1 MKRTKSSIFYLFL
14 CKKYIIATVLMLTI
28 FGFTQC
34 EQKSQIPDVV
44 AGIALPTKVDFNFH
58 IKPILSDRCFACHG
72 PDNNARKASLRLDTE
87 EGAFEA
93 LKESEGHAIV
103 RANLA
108 KSAIYQHIISKD
120 PNVQMPPPNSNL
132 KLSDYEIALIG
143 KWIEQ
148 GAEWKKHWS
157 FIPPQMPEIPQ
168 VKNKSF
174 VKNSI
179 DNFILQKLE
188 KEGLSPSPL
197 VSKEK
202 LIRRAS
208 FDLTGLPP
216 TVAEIDDFLQDNAPN
231 AYEKV
236 IDRLLASPHFGERMA
251 ADWLDVARY
260 ADTHGYQDDMPR
272 DMSPWR
278 DWVIRAF
285 NKNLSYKDFVT
296 WQLAGDLMP
305 NPSYEQVLATGF
317 LRNHAQSQEGGII
330 DEEYRV
336 EYVADKTNTV
346 SRAFL
351 GLTVECSRC
360 HDHKYDPIAQKE
372 FYQMYAFFNSTPE
385 TGWIPYKGTPGPVLE
400 KIDNGVKEQLEA
412 VQKVI
417 REQEQKLAERKK
429 NAENDFKTWE
439 KTFKTNANHLLNKD
453 LQKGLLIH
461 LPFED
466 TLQDKYFDE
475 REKKVKLNFTTNN
488 KANTKIKAMVY
499 GKKTLQLVQGKIGKA
514 FQFDGDNVVALGKLA
529 ADFERS
535 DEFSL
540 MAYVRLTQKKKEVP
554 IIAKIEEFND
564 GQRGYELS
572 VNDDTLYVRI
582 NHLFPYNCLQVK
594 AKSPIKMN
602 EWIHVGM
609 SYDGSSR
616 AEGISLFVDGRK
628 VESSIEINHLYR
640 TIKTYN
646 RDENARNWDLQIGRR
661 NFEGLNNKIIS
672 IDEVKIYERKLS
684 EVEILQVVG
693 DNTNNSK
700 KFSLLPH
707 PTLPSG
713 EGKSSSSLP
722 EGEGWGGAFQYY
734 LDNYDQPY
742 ITQKAELKKAR
753 QGEEK
758 IRHALTEVMVMSDLQ
773 KPRATFVL
781 NRGQYDAPQK
791 DKQVFPATPESV
803 LPFGSYTKNRLG
815 LAQWLFDE
823 ENPLTARVY
832 VNRLWLMMFGRG
844 LVSTVEDFGN
854 QGMLPSHPELL
865 DYLAVTFKE
874 ANWDTKKMLKLMAL
888 SATYQQS
895 SKIDH
900 KIQEKD
906 AENSW
911 LAHAPNQRLTG
922 EMMRDNILATSG
934 LLVRKIGG
942 KSVKPYQPE
951 GIFEITTSG
960 RGVVV
965 YEQGKGEDLYRRSLY
980 TYWKRTV
987 PPPAMITFD
996 GSERNICVVK
1006 RQSTNTPLQSLI
1018 LLNDPQIME
1027 AARVFAEKIILK
1039 EKEIKKRMIYAFRSA
1054 TSRMPNEK
1062 EISILIDLYQK
1073 ELANFRL
1080 HPQNA
1085 KQLIS
1090 IGEYKVNTSLNPA
1103 DLAAM
1108 SVVASMIFNMSET
1121 VVKG

>member
-1 MKRTKSSIFYLFL
+1 MKHTKSPLF
-14 CKKYIIATVLMLTI
+14 VSSQTI
-28 FGFTQC
+28 LLFCLLLFAFTSC
-34 EQKSQIPDVV
+34 EQKSQIPDAV
-44 AGIALPTKVDFNFH
+44 AGVQLPEKVDFNFH
-58 IKPILSDRCFACHG
+58 VKPILSDRCFACHG

-87 EGAFEA
+87 EGAFAA
-93 LKESEGHAIV
+93 LKESKGHAIV
-103 RANLA
+103 KANLA

-120 PNVQMPPPNSNL
+120 PEMQMPPPNSNL

-168 VKNKSF
+168 VKDKSF
-174 VKNSI
+174 VKNPI

-236 IDRLLASPHFGERMA
+236 IDRLLASPHFGERMS
-251 ADWLDVARY
+251 ADWLDIARY

-278 DWVIRAF
+278 DWVIQAF
-285 NKNLSYKDFVT
+285 NKNLPYKDFVT

-305 NPSYEQVLATGF
+305 KPSYEQVLATGF

-400 KIDNGVKEQLEA
+400 KTDNGVKEQLEA
-412 VQKVI
+412 AQKVI
-417 REQEQKLAERKK
+417 GEQEQKLAERKK
-429 NAENDFKTWE
+429 NAENDFKAWD
-439 KTFKTNANHLLNKD
+439 KIFKINFNSLLIKD
-453 LQKGLLIH
+453 LQKDLLIH

-466 TLQDKYFDE
+466 TLKDKYFDK
-475 REKKVKLNFTTNN
+475 REKKFKLNFTTSN
-488 KANTKIKAMVY
+488 KADTKVKAMVY
-499 GKKTLQLVQGKIGKA
+499 GKKTLQLVKGKMGQA
-514 FQFDGDNVVALGKLA
+514 FQFDGDNVVALGKLS

-540 MAYVRLTQKKKEVP
+540 MAYIKLSQKKKDIP
-554 IIAKIEEFND
+554 IIAKIEEYND

-572 VNDDTLYVRI
+572 ITDDTLYVKI
-582 NHLFPYNCLQVK
+582 NHLYPYNCLQVK

-602 EWIHVGM
+602 EWVHVGM

-616 AEGISLFVDGRK
+616 AEGISLFVDGQK
-628 VESSIEINHLYR
+628 IENSIEINHLYR

-646 RDENARNWDLQIGRR
+646 RDDNARNWDLQIGKR
-661 NFEGLNNKIIS
+661 NFEGLNNKVIA
-672 IDEVKIYERKLS
+672 IDEVKIYGRKLS
-684 EVEILQVVG
+684 ELEY
-693 DNTNNSK
+693 TFMS
-700 KFSLLPH
+700 SPALPK
-707 PTLPSG
+707 G
-713 EGKSSSSLP
+713 EGINSNKTLSVVVNPANSSL
-722 EGEGWGGAFQYY
+722 FSYY
-734 LDNYDQPY
+734 LDNYNQAY
-742 ITQKAELKKAR
+742 IAQKVEVKKAR
-753 QGEEK
+753 QAEEK
-758 IRHALTEVMVMSDLQ
+758 IRHPLTEVMIMSDLQ
-773 KPRATFVL
+773 KPRSTFIL
-781 NRGQYDAPQK
+781 NRGQYDAPKK
-791 DKQVFPATPESV
+791 DQSIFPATPESV
-803 LPFGSYTKNRLG
+803 LPFSNLPKNRLG
-815 LAQWLFDE
+815 LASWLFDE
-823 ENPLTARVY
+823 KNPLSARVY
-832 VNRLWLMMFGRG
+832 VNRLWLMVFGRG

-854 QGMLPSHPELL
+854 QGTLPSHPELL
-865 DYLAVTFKE
+865 DYLAVMFKE
-874 ANWDTKKMLKLMAL
+874 TNWDTKKMLKLMVM
-888 SATYQQS
+888 SATYQQL
-895 SKIDH
+895 SKIAP

-906 AENSW
+906 SENIW
-911 LAHAPNQRLTG
+911 LAHAPNQRLAG

-942 KSVKPYQPE
+942 KSVKPYQPD

-1006 RQSTNTPLQSLI
+1006 RQSTNTPLQSLV
-1018 LLNDPQIME
+1018 LLNDPQITE
-1027 AARVFAEKIILK
+1027 ATRVFAEKIILK
-1039 EKEIKKRMIYAFRSA
+1039 EKDLQKRMIYAFRSA

-1073 ELANFRL
+1073 ELANFKRN
-1080 HPQNA
+1080 PQNA

-1090 IGEYKVNTSLNPA
+1090 VGEYKVNTSLNPA

-1108 SVVASMIFNMSET
+1108 SVVVSMIFNMSEA